1 MATIKQYKKKDGS
14 KLWMFQTYLG
24 INQET
29 GKPVKTT
36 RRGFSTKKEAQ
47 LELNRL
53 LVDFEKNGLAHEYN
67 ETFKEVFE
75 LWFDNYSK
83 TVKEATSIATER
95 YIRIHVLPTLGSVRV
110 SNITAKMAQK
120 LVNELADK
128 LQVYK
133 VVLQYTSKIIDHAI
147 TLEIIDKNPF
157 QRVIRPKV
165 KLTRKEKE
173 VKFYTSEQVQQI
185 LSHLDSKVKRVKDSN
200 LLYKYFAEWDLTMY
214 RTLAF
219 TGIRGGEALALTWND
234 VDFTNR
240 LLTINKTLSQTR
252 KGYSVQP
259 PKTKSSNRVISIDYK
274 TCKQLQKWKLRQ
286 KELFLQNR
294 IKNNNIVFSDYESN
308 YSNRQSLYQRST
320 RLSEAVG
327 LPNIGTHG
335 WRHTHASMLYE
346 AGIPMKEA
354 QERLGHASLEM
365 TNSIYTH
372 LSDKQKN
379 EAAEKLARF
388 ANF

>member
-1 MATIKQYKKKDGS
+1 MATIKQYTKKDGS

-24 INQET
+24 INQAT

-36 RRGFSTKKEAQ
+36 RRGFNTKKEAQ

-53 LVDFEKNGLAHEYN
+53 LVEFETNGLEKSNN
-67 ETFKEVFE
+67 ETFKEVYE
-75 LWFDNYSK
+75 LWYDNYKK

-95 YIRIHVLPTLGSVRV
+95 YIRIHVLPTLGDLKV
-110 SNITAKMAQK
+110 SSITPKMAQK

-133 VVLQYTSKIIDHAI
+133 VVLQYVAKVMDHAI
-147 TLEIIDKNPF
+147 TLEITDKNPF
-157 QRVIRPKV
+157 QRVTRPKV
-165 KLTRKEKE
+165 KHTRKDKD
-173 VKFYTSEQVQQI
+173 VKFYTSEQVQQV
-185 LSHLDSKVKRVKDSN
+185 LSYLDNKVKSVKDSN
-200 LLYKYFAEWDLTMY
+200 LLYKYFAEWDFTMY

-219 TGIRGGEALALTWND
+219 TGIRGGEALALTWDD
-234 VDFTNR
+234 VNFNKR
-240 LLTINKTLSQTR
+240 LLTISKTLSQTR
-252 KGYSVQP
+252 NGFSVQP
-259 PKTKSSNRVISIDYK
+259 PKTKSSNRVISIDDK
-274 TCKQLQKWKLRQ
+274 TCQQLKKWQLRQ
-286 KELFLQNR
+286 REFFFQSG
-294 IKNNNIVFSDYESN
+294 IKNKNIIFSDYESN

-320 RLSEAVG
+320 RLSKAVH

-379 EAAEKLARF
+379 ATAEKLAQF

>member
-1 MATIKQYKKKDGS
+1 MATIKQYAKKDGS

-24 INQET
+24 INQAT
-29 GKPVKTT
+29 RKPVKTT

-53 LVDFEKNGLAHEYN
+53 LVDFEKNGLEKSNN
-67 ETFKEVFE
+67 ETFKEVYE
-75 LWFDNYSK
+75 LWYDNYRK
-83 TVKEATSIATER
+83 TVKESTSIATER
-95 YIRIHVLPTLGSVRV
+95 YMKLHVLPVFGECKIKH
-110 SNITAKMAQK
+110 ITPKMAQK
-120 LVNELADK
+120 AVNKWADK

-133 VVLQYTSKIIDHAI
+133 VVLQYASKVTDYAI
-147 TLEIIDKNPF
+147 TLEILESNPF
-157 QRVIRPKV
+157 ERVSRPKV
-165 KLTRKEKE
+165 KRTRKEKE
-173 VKFYTSEQVQQI
+173 IKFYTSDQVQQV
-185 LSHLDSKVKRVKDSN
+185 LCFLDHKVKQVKDDN
-200 LLYKYFAEWDLTMY
+200 LLYKYFAEWDYTIY

-219 TGIRGGEALALTWND
+219 TGIRGGEALALNWND
-234 VDFTNR
+234 IDFNSKT
-240 LLTINKTLSQTR
+240 LTINKTLSKTR
-252 KGYSVQP
+252 KGYDVLP
-259 PKTKSSNRVISIDYK
+259 PKTKSSNRIISLDDK
-274 TCKQLQKWKLRQ
+274 TCTVLKKWQLRQ
-286 KELFLQNR
+286 KEFFFQNR
-294 IKNNNIVFSDYESN
+294 IKNKNIIFSDYESN

-320 RLSEAVG
+320 RLANFVS

-346 AGIPMKEA
+346 AGVPMKEA

-379 EAAEKLARF
+379 ATAEKLAQF

>member
-1 MATIKQYKKKDGS
+1 MATIKQYTKKDGS

-24 INQET
+24 INQAT

-53 LVDFEKNGLAHEYN
+53 LVDFEKNGLEKSNN
-67 ETFKEVFE
+67 ETFKEVYE
-75 LWFDNYSK
+75 LWYDNYRK
-83 TVKEATSIATER
+83 TVKESTSIATER
-95 YIRIHVLPTLGSVRV
+95 YMKLHVLPVFGECKIKH
-110 SNITAKMAQK
+110 ITTKMAQK
-120 LVNELADK
+120 AVNTWADK

-133 VVLQYTSKIIDHAI
+133 VVLQYASKVTDYAI
-147 TLEIIDKNPF
+147 TLEILESNPF
-157 QRVIRPKV
+157 ERVSRPKV
-165 KLTRKEKE
+165 KRTRKEKE
-173 VKFYTSEQVQQI
+173 IKFYTSDQVQQV
-185 LSHLDSKVKRVKDSN
+185 LSFLDHKVKQVKDDN
-200 LLYKYFAEWDLTMY
+200 LLYKYFAEWDYTIY

-219 TGIRGGEALALTWND
+219 TGIRGGEALALNWND
-234 VDFTNR
+234 IDFNSKT
-240 LLTINKTLSQTR
+240 LTINKTLSKTR
-252 KGYSVQP
+252 KGYDVLP
-259 PKTKSSNRVISIDYK
+259 PKTKSSNRIISLDDK
-274 TCKQLQKWKLRQ
+274 TCTVLKKWQLRQ
-286 KELFLQNR
+286 KEFFFQNR
-294 IKNNNIVFSDYESN
+294 IKNKNIIFSDYESN

-320 RLSEAVG
+320 RLANFVS

-346 AGIPMKEA
+346 AGVPMKEA

-379 EAAEKLARF
+379 ATAEKLAQF

>member
-53 LVDFEKNGLAHEYN
+53 LVDFEKNGLAHEHN

-147 TLEIIDKNPF
+147 TLEIIDTNPF

-379 EAAEKLARF
+379 ETAEKLARF

>member
-1 MATIKQYKKKDGS
+1 MATIKQYAKKDGS

-24 INQET
+24 INQAT

-36 RRGFSTKKEAQ
+36 RRGFNTKKEAQ

-53 LVDFEKNGLAHEYN
+53 LVDFEKNGLAQEHN

-320 RLSEAVG
+320 RLSKAVG

-379 EAAEKLARF
+379 ETAEKLARF

>member
-1 MATIKQYKKKDGS
+1 MATIKQYAKKDGS

-24 INQET
+24 INQAT

-36 RRGFSTKKEAQ
+36 RRGFNTKKEAQ

-53 LVDFEKNGLAHEYN
+53 LVDFEKNGLVQEHN

-320 RLSEAVG
+320 RLSKAVG

-379 EAAEKLARF
+379 ETAEKLARF